1 MIAFAS
7 AKTAVRRAARV
18 LAAAVGLALVVSAGP
33 ALAQRGEDF
42 APTEEL
48 AVSPNPNQ
56 GFPGLFDTEVAQ
68 KGAFVANLPATSLYY
83 GVTPR
88 LTIGTISAAFA
99 SVLYGPPG
107 ASVHARYL
115 VGGATWFRS
124 TADALLLA
132 SAVSLGGAYTTLRL
146 GIFSSNTEL
155 LINPSNR
162 FTAHAWLVHVGAEL
176 GELSATGNVFLVG
189 GTYSVALA
197 SWAALHVTGLYAVS
211 ATASGGDPRAIL
223 LDGDFTNA
231 VGVSDRLFARAT
243 VSMRRGRWLFDLGA
257 FHAGP
262 VTLPWFNVALQVGT

>member
-1 MIAFAS
+1 MGRS
-7 AKTAVRRAARV
+7 ENVETVRRTARV
-18 LAAAVGLALVVSAGP
+18 LAAALGLAVVVAAGP
-33 ALAQRGEDF
+33 AHAQRGGDF

-56 GFPGLFDTEVAQ
+56 GFPGLFDTEVAP
-68 KGAFVANLPATSLYY
+68 KGALVANLPATSLYY

-88 LTIGTISAAFA
+88 LTLGTISAAFA

-115 VGGATWFRS
+115 LGGATWFRS

-132 SAVSLGGAYTTLRL
+132 SAISLGGAYTTVRV

-155 LINPSNR
+155 LLNRSNR
-162 FTAHAWLVHVGAEL
+162 FTAHAWLVHVGAERQ
-176 GELSATGNVFLVG
+176 ELSASGDVFLVG
-189 GTYSVALA
+189 GTYSVVLA

-211 ATASGGDPRAIL
+211 ATASGGDPRSIL

-231 VGVSDRLFARAT
+231 TSPSNRLFARAT

-257 FHAGP
+257 VHAGP
-262 VTLPWFNVALQVGT
+262 VTLPWFNVAVQVGT